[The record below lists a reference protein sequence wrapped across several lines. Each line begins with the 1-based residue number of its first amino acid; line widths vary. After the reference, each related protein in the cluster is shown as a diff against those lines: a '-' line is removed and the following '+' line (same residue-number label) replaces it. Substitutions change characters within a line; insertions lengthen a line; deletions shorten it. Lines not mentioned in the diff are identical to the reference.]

1 MKFRQLEIKEF
12 YDSVRDDVYVDFFSH
27 VLEHSEEVRR
37 FGGSFDSKNFVTIA
51 QGMGH
56 FIRNDG
62 QMKLLLF
69 SNLLESDV
77 LAINQGLKTEED
89 LVLKNWIDDWNSIP
103 KKFISDHAKALA
115 WMLKNNYLEI
125 RIIKITDGN
134 GKQVSYKQIEHIIYL
149 REIFIKSWQW

>member
-1 MKFRQLEIKEF
+1 MKFSQLEIKEF

-69 SNLLESDV
+69 SRVSMYSLDTSNRLYV
-77 LAINQGLKTEED
+77 PII
-89 LVLKNWIDDWNSIP
+89 LVSN
-103 KKFISDHAKALA
+103 
-115 WMLKNNYLEI
+115 
-125 RIIKITDGN
+125 
-134 GKQVSYKQIEHIIYL
+134 VS
-149 REIFIKSWQW
+149 FGV